1 MKKIIKN
8 KLYNTATAREVGY
21 YQYSYPSDFN
31 WYRETLYCKRTG
43 EYFLHGEGGGLSHYA
58 ETVGQNEW
66 TGGEKIIPMAYESAR
81 AWAEKKLEPD
91 EYEAEFGEVTEDDSR
106 TVMSVSIQ
114 SAIADRIRKEAQE
127 KGMSVSALIA
137 SKF

>member
-1 MKKIIKN
+1 MKKILNN
-8 KLYNTATAREVGY
+8 KLYNTETAREVGY

-58 ETVGQNEW
+58 EYVCQNGW
-66 TGGEKIIPMAYESAR
+66 TGGEKIIPMAYENAR
-81 AWAEKKLEPD
+81 EWAEKKLEPD
-91 EYEAEFGEVTEDDSR
+91 EYESEFGEVTEDDSR